1 MSLTAGKWTSDER
14 DAMRRAYCEQYETV
28 TGRQI
33 DGEAFREELA
43 AVALYQALEWLA
55 WWGPH
60 RTLSRH
66 FGNFLREL
74 ATLLEDDFAAGVS
87 RTVEVA

>member
-1 MSLTAGKWTSDER
+1 MSLTAGKWTSDQRE
-14 DAMRRAYCEQYETV
+14 AMRRAYCEQYEAE

-33 DGEAFREELA
+33 DQEAFLEELA
-43 AVALYQALEWLA
+43 GVALYQALEWLA

-60 RTLSRH
+60 RALSRH

-74 ATLLEDDFAAGVS
+74 ATLLDGDFAQPMGQ
-87 RTVEVA
+87 TVEVA